1 MFYCARVLNFPSQVF
16 YEMGS
21 LFFCTVIISSVRDA
35 DLLARLTR
43 FTLIGACLLRT
54 DKNSAFHV
62 EKFIFE
68 SVCENLKFS
77 VSV

>member
-1 MFYCARVLNFPSQVF
+1 MKW
-16 YEMGS
+16 S
-21 LFFCTVIISSVRDA
+21 LFFCTVIISSVRHA

-68 SVCENLKFS
+68 SVCEHLKFS